1 MRNLYLTSLFV
12 MLATLAVGCGSN
24 GSTPDASHPQEGI
37 APQGMSLNWTVE
49 LSKSGGIAGLQRQLT
64 VESNGAWR
72 ASDRKLGRKNG
83 RLTTEQLA
91 KLNQTLSMLKSTP
104 EPKSMRSFPSRC
116 ADCIET
122 RINAVINGSHY
133 TTTVLS
139 GTKIE
144 QPYADLLSQ
153 LSPLLQAAFSKQ

>member
-24 GSTPDASHPQEGI
+24 ASMPDASHPQEGI

-72 ASDRKLGRKNG
+72 ASDRKLGHKNG

-91 KLNQTLSMLKSTP
+91 KLNQTLSALENTP
-104 EPKSMRSFPSRC
+104 EAKSSRSFPSRC

-122 RINAVINGSHY
+122 RINTILSGKHY
-133 TTTVLS
+133 SITLLS

-144 QPYADLLSQ
+144 QPYADLLSL